1 MSLLS
6 LSTEE
11 KFLYKNLARL
21 FFIVQSC
28 ASQLFRSYLE
38 AKQLEIFKSV
48 LNLPLLI
55 CMTYWLGYEFQV
67 VVVHPVLK

>member
-1 MSLLS
+1 MSLLNI
-6 LSTEE
+6 STEE
-11 KFLYKNLARL
+11 KFLYKNLAL
-21 FFIVQSC
+21 LSFIFQSYT
-28 ASQLFRSYLE
+28 SQLFKSYLE

-67 VVVHPVLK
+67 VVHPVLK